1 MFSFSAIE
9 SKVLFSSPI
18 SFIGRLAVTLVSRR
32 LITQSA
38 VVSAQNIS
46 STLFPML
53 QRLPLLAQMLP
64 RVLLLLPLLPRVQL
78 LLPLVLL
85 PVALRGCRCRAR
97 IRAAIGRKI

>member
-1 MFSFSAIE
+1 M
-9 SKVLFSSPI
+9 LFSSPI

-53 QRLPLLAQMLP
+53 QQLLLAQVLP
-64 RVLLLLPLLPRVQL
+64 RELLLPLLPRVQ
-78 LLPLVLL
+78 
-85 PVALRGCRCRAR
+85 
-97 IRAAIGRKI
+97 